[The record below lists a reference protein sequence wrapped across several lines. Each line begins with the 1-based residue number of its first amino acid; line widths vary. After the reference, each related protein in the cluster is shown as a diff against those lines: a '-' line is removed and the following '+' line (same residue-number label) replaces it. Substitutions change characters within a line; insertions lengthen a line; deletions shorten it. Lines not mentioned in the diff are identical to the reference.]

1 MLSEEIVKIIQKYQN
16 QVAEEI
22 SNINLSI
29 DKIKSELDSIS
40 RVLMNEVLAYSKNG
54 SKNLT
59 KELELH
65 NDSIKLREFI
75 DSINS
80 IPYKEAH
87 HNIKELGIYDVI
99 VLSSILKCSSS
110 EHKIQDVNVFV
121 PVLDDAGDIRY
132 ISVLASYCYDCNQY
146 TILKDTFKQLDGIIL
161 CQVIDKT
168 SSYDKQDLEDD
179 DIDIEQKQSIL
190 YKYGYNV
197 KTQANLSRKQRQ
209 IILATVIESGIMT
222 RIQVIDHLTILIS
235 RGAKIQSWKFATQKW
250 KEDKYYVQ
258 NYNPNK
264 LPSIITNKII
274 LKYNELQSG

>member
-250 KEDKYYVQ
+250 KEDKYYA
-258 NYNPNK
+258 
-264 LPSIITNKII
+264 I
-274 LKYNELQSG
+274 NEQVRDFA

>member
-1 MLSEEIVKIIQKYQN
+1 
-16 QVAEEI
+16 
-22 SNINLSI
+22 
-29 DKIKSELDSIS
+29 
-40 RVLMNEVLAYSKNG
+40 MNEVLAYSKNG

>member
-99 VLSSILKCSSS
+99 VL
-110 EHKIQDVNVFV
+110 H
-121 PVLDDAGDIRY
+121 
-132 ISVLASYCYDCNQY
+132 
-146 TILKDTFKQLDGIIL
+146 
-161 CQVIDKT
+161 DK
-168 SSYDKQDLEDD
+168 
-179 DIDIEQKQSIL
+179 
-190 YKYGYNV
+190 
-197 KTQANLSRKQRQ
+197 R
-209 IILATVIESGIMT
+209 M
-222 RIQVIDHLTILIS
+222 
-235 RGAKIQSWKFATQKW
+235 
-250 KEDKYYVQ
+250 
-258 NYNPNK
+258 
-264 LPSIITNKII
+264 
-274 LKYNELQSG
+274 NE